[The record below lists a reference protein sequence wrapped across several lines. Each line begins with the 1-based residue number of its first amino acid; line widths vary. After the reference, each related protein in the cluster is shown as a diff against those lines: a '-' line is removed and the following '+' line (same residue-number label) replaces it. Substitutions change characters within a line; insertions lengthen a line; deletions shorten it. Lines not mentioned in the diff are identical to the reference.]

1 MNKRV
6 ERNYLAI
13 YKRLWGSLC
22 KKRKKQILI
31 GTFLIVL
38 AAITE
43 MMSVLSL
50 FPLLTILISNNS
62 LIDYEQFD
70 ILELFNLN
78 QENIL
83 IVTTSLFIFI
93 NIFSGLI
100 RLLNSYYNFRLCAAI
115 GNDFGS
121 LVFKNVI
128 NRNYEDHIKDSS
140 SAFITSI
147 QTHVS
152 GTIVS
157 MQVLFNLVNFSVTV
171 SFLIIGMLNVNF
183 YITTLTLLIFSML
196 YLIITYFTK
205 KKVYITG
212 KFAAE
217 SNLKIINYVQEAF
230 GAMRDIIIDQT
241 YDFHINK
248 YVNLNSRKLRAV
260 ANTDFLVIFPRYVIE
275 ACGLSIIALMAF
287 YSRNFSDSENLFIPA
302 LGAFALGVQKLL
314 PAIHQIYSSYS
325 NLKFN
330 IFSVNEVIDI
340 IESRTYEKSRKILE
354 SKTRNIF
361 TKSIRFENVNY
372 KYEKNK
378 YVLQNIN
385 FEIFKGQKVGIIG
398 QTGGGKSTLVDLL
411 MGLLSVSKGKILV
424 DGKKLNIIPE
434 NTFVRSWRSIIS
446 HVPQDI
452 FLSDSDFIKN
462 IAFGVEEELIDFE
475 KVVQVSKVAD
485 IYDYICSTKD
495 QFYTKVGERGIQL
508 SGGQRQRIGIA
519 RALYRESQMVILDE
533 ATSALDNQ
541 TEKKV
546 LNSILNFNPNLTVIM
561 IAHRLS
567 SLKKCDTVIY
577 LKNGKIEM
585 IGKPKEVI
593 NEFSLNS

>member
-62 LIDYEQFD
+62 LTDYEQFD